1 MKILSAVSLNDK
13 LLSEM
18 KKEFPNYKYEKYIEK
33 LDDTGYME
41 DVEVQVTYGPDVT
54 AERLDKMPALKWIH
68 VMQSG
73 LNSIPFN
80 ELIKRGIIL
89 TSSKGINSVTIAE
102 YTIGMMLNIIRNS
115 FVYYDA
121 QKRNE
126 WDVNTNLDELKGKT
140 LGILGYGSVGVELA
154 KRAKPFDMKII
165 ATKRNF
171 EENLMNVDK
180 IVKMEDVEYIFK
192 ESDFVISLLPETPE
206 TKGLIG
212 EKEIAMMKSTA
223 CLINVSR
230 SRIVDESALVKALE
244 NGTIG
249 SAVLDVFDEE
259 PLPENNKLWNVK
271 NLLITPHIAGDRH
284 PNYKTRA
291 FEILFE
297 NLKKYTNNKQDEMIN
312 IIDKSQGY

>member
-1 MKILSAVSLNDK
+1 VHAYPDDDIDK
-13 LLSEM
+13 LLYQLYGDELHIYSFPTRRSSDLSEM

-54 AERLDKMPALKWIH
+54 AERLDKMPALKCIH

-126 WDVNTNLDELKGKT
+126 WDVNTN
-140 LGILGYGSVGVELA
+140 
-154 KRAKPFDMKII
+154 
-165 ATKRNF
+165 
-171 EENLMNVDK
+171 
-180 IVKMEDVEYIFK
+180 
-192 ESDFVISLLPETPE
+192 
-206 TKGLIG
+206 
-212 EKEIAMMKSTA
+212 
-223 CLINVSR
+223 
-230 SRIVDESALVKALE
+230 
-244 NGTIG
+244 
-249 SAVLDVFDEE
+249 
-259 PLPENNKLWNVK
+259 
-271 NLLITPHIAGDRH
+271 
-284 PNYKTRA
+284 
-291 FEILFE
+291 
-297 NLKKYTNNKQDEMIN
+297 
-312 IIDKSQGY
+312 

>member
-1 MKILSAVSLNDK
+1 VKILSAVSLNDK

-206 TKGLIG
+206 TKGLIS

>member
-1 MKILSAVSLNDK
+1 VSLNDK

-126 WDVNTNLDELKGKT
+126 WDVKTNLDKLKGKT
-140 LGILGYGSVGVELA
+140 IGILSYGSVGVELA

-165 ATKRNF
+165 TKKSNF
-171 EENLMNVDK
+171 KENLINVDNN
-180 IVKMEDVEYIFK
+180 VKMVEIKCIFK

-206 TKGLIG
+206 TKG
-212 EKEIAMMKSTA
+212 
-223 CLINVSR
+223 
-230 SRIVDESALVKALE
+230 
-244 NGTIG
+244 
-249 SAVLDVFDEE
+249 
-259 PLPENNKLWNVK
+259 
-271 NLLITPHIAGDRH
+271 
-284 PNYKTRA
+284 
-291 FEILFE
+291 
-297 NLKKYTNNKQDEMIN
+297 
-312 IIDKSQGY
+312 

>member
-1 MKILSAVSLNDK
+1 K

-171 EENLMNVDK
+171 EENLMNVDE

-192 ESDFVISLLPETPE
+192 ESDFVISLLPESPS
-206 TKGLIG
+206 TKRLIDAQ
-212 EKEIAMMKSTA
+212 EIAMMKSTA

-230 SRIVDESALVKALE
+230 RRIVDESALVKALE

-249 SAVLDVFDEE
+249 SAVLVVFDEE